1 MISFMKQGFNSK
13 IRLALE
19 QREEAGLTRSRL
31 PIWHGND
38 VELNHEGKKYL
49 NFSGN
54 DYLGLANSSE
64 LITAWQQGLDKY
76 GAGSGASPLVTGY
89 SPAHFEFEH
98 KLADWLGFDKAVLFN
113 SGFSANQAILFSLM
127 TKQDVL
133 LQDKLNHASLMEAGQ
148 LCPATM
154 KRFAH
159 NDLKHL
165 SQLLPSSEQNVLI
178 VTEGVFSMDGD
189 LSPLADIADM
199 VKQRS
204 DWLMVDDAHGCGVLG
219 KQGRGSCDLAKVK
232 PDILVVTFGKAFGL
246 SGAVVLCSADCA
258 DYLMQF
264 SKHHVYSTAMPPAQ
278 AHTLS
283 KATDVIIRDEWR
295 RDKLSELGRQF
306 ETELSDDC
314 DVTSTQTP
322 IKPLIIGSSSA
333 AVQLAERLK
342 QQGIWTTAIRPPTV
356 SNGTARI
363 RVTLSANHNF
373 QQVTRLTTLIKQELK
388 RK

>member
-1 MISFMKQGFNSK
+1 MTFFMKQGFKSK

-38 VELNHEGKKYL
+38 VELNHEGKEYL

-54 DYLGLANSSE
+54 DYLGLANSPE
-64 LITAWQQGLDKY
+64 LITAWKQGLDKY
-76 GAGSGASPLVTGY
+76 GGGSGASPLVTGY
-89 SPAHFEFEH
+89 SPAHFELEH
-98 KLADWLGFDKAVLFN
+98 KLADWLGFDKAILFN

-154 KRFAH
+154 KRFVH

-165 SQLLPSSEQNVLI
+165 SQLLPSSEQDVLI

-189 LSPLADIADM
+189 LSPLADIIDIA
-199 VKQRS
+199 KQRS

-219 KQGRGSCDLAKVK
+219 QQGRGSCDLAKVK

-246 SGAVVLCSADCA
+246 SGAAVLCSEDCA

-306 ETELSDDC
+306 EAELSDYC

-322 IKPLIIGSSSA
+322 IKPLIIGSSSE

-356 SNGTARI
+356 PNGTARI

-388 RK
+388 RQ